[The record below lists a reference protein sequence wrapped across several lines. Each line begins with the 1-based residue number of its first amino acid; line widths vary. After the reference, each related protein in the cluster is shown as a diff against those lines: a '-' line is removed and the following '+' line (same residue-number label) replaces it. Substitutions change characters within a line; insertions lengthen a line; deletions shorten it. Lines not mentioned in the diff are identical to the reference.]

1 MGQRART
8 LGTLKPSHS
17 NLIYNLPIGWINACN
32 LTFYFLIFSKTKY
45 KEPTSSSELS
55 SSDDEPLIKS
65 VRKKSA
71 LKITNEGDDG
81 SSSDS
86 SLDECLK
93 SADKLDLNSSFFDVP
108 EPSNTPKAGT
118 SQIATLSD
126 NDESDMESVKNE
138 SITIPNAFQEIEDY
152 QKTYEDAKEKISNFQ
167 QNLASNNLDIK
178 ELLAMGE
185 GGAATEEF
193 FAYEDTDEEME
204 VVENKSIDIVESQPK
219 DLQIHVELPGAPKK
233 KEVDVLASI
242 KRKINQVKKKYQI
255 YVHKVH
261 LLCWIAHGNYVN
273 SILNNEK
280 LLGLALSIIPSQN
293 CYPEGRITLAYIEQI
308 TSWYEKIMKLV
319 PQAPKSLDVLLK
331 ELPLLQSLQLQI
343 NKRRANSK
351 KEFVLIFI
359 CILRAL
365 GIQCRLV
372 LSLRV
377 APIRPPV
384 SELLSLSKKDE
395 KDPRKE
401 VKAKGVAKKERQGKK
416 TESEE
421 KVVKSSFFN
430 KTTPSPAKK
439 LKTLKIPQLDGAT
452 YESPKMSKS
461 RNVKKDMASTSKEKS
476 KVR

>member
-1 MGQRART
+1 MLAVVENS
-8 LGTLKPSHS
+8 L
-17 NLIYNLPIGWINACN
+17 
-32 LTFYFLIFSKTKY
+32 YFLIFSKKKY
-45 KEPTSSSELS
+45 KEPTSSSDLS

-71 LKITNEGDDG
+71 LKITDEDDDG

-108 EPSNTPKAGT
+108 EPSNSIPKAET

-126 NDESDMESVKNE
+126 NDESDMESVKDE

-152 QKTYEDAKEKISNFQ
+152 QKTLEDAKEKISNFQ

-204 VVENKSIDIVESQPK
+204 VVENKSIDIVETQPK

-319 PQAPKSLDVLLK
+319 PQAPKSLDVLLT

-377 APIRPPV
+377 APIRPPA

-395 KDPRKE
+395 KDT
-401 VKAKGVAKKERQGKK
+401 KKEIKGKNVPKKESK
-416 TESEE
+416 TKKSEE

-439 LKTLKIPQLDGAT
+439 LKTLKIPQLDGANH
-452 YESPKMSKS
+452 ESPKMTKT
-461 RNVKKDMASTSKEKS
+461 RNVKKNMPSTSKEKS